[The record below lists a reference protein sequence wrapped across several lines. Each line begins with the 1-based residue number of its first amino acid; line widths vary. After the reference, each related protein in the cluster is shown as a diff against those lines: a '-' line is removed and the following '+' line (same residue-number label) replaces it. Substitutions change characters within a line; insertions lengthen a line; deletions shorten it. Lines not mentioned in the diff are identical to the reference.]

1 MVFAGVKRIDKPIQA
16 DSDLASV
23 NTKAEEK
30 AAEKAPTID
39 TEVKAEKPKR
49 RRKADK

>member
-16 DSDLASV
+16 NSDLASI
-23 NTKAEEK
+23 NTKAKTK
-30 AAEKAPTID
+30 AAENGSVNA
-39 TEVKAEKPKR
+39 ENKAEKPKR